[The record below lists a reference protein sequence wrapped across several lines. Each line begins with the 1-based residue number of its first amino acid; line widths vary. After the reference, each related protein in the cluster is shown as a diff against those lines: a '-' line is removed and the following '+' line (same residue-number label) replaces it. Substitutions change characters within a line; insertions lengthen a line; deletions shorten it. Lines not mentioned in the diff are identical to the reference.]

1 MGLQI
6 LAPISMGELIDK
18 ITILELKCE
27 LITDAEKLENVHR
40 ELDALELIAVSLP
53 VSQEVLIL
61 KEELLKVN
69 GLLWHI
75 ENYKRACEV
84 SGDFDAKFIEAARN
98 VYLNNDL
105 RAKIK
110 HKINVLTGSTIVEE
124 KSY

>member
-1 MGLQI
+1 MLQI
-6 LAPISMGELIDK
+6 LAPISIGELIDK

-27 LITDAEKLENVHR
+27 LLTDPEKLENVHR
-40 ELDALELIAVSLP
+40 ELDALELIAVSLA
-53 VSQEVLIL
+53 VSQEVVTL
-61 KEELLKVN
+61 KEELFKVN

-105 RAKIK
+105 RADIK
-110 HKINVLTGSTIVEE
+110 RRINVLTNSAIVEE